1 MPAPHGL
8 VLYYNAADSQEA
20 AKARLVFIRMGLR
33 VKPIA
38 PGAAGA
44 GGWLFRRT
52 GCARSRS
59 PRCPRP
65 HSREHDDLFRSP
77 GQ

>member
-38 PGAAGA
+38 PEQLGQAVGS
-44 GGWLFRRT
+44 FRRT

-59 PRCPRP
+59 PRRPRP